1 MKNAKNQLNK
11 SLRALLLAV
20 LFAVSTFAG
29 VRVGFAAYSS
39 VQNVKRVVQLSKK
52 VEDVLFSSNYLSKF
66 NQNENNYGASKLINF
81 TRPDGET
88 AGVIRSFVVTVNNFD
103 LSNNSLWNDKD
114 INYTLTVT
122 VLDKNGIPITDT
134 DKLNGMS
141 VSDGTTTYEFGTN
154 NTVTISGK
162 TLSSSR
168 RSTNS
173 YTITLNEN
181 YKDIKLKVE
190 ALPKEPKDYDA
201 TKNNKLCKIFEFGEI
216 SANTDVRWTGT
227 FSDAKVTSA
236 TDKNNKIGDLD
247 GFNYRLAGSKDG
259 KVTLTWNKDYVDI
272 SRIFVEEISNK
283 KKPGTENN
291 RNVTYD
297 TTNNSITF
305 DVFATDKEFIL
316 QFYRTSK
323 PEGEMWNPTDKTVY
337 VLDNE
342 TQKNK
347 NYVTF
352 SFTESTSSSGGTG
365 GSTSAN

>member
-20 LFAVSTFAG
+20 LFAVSAFAG

-66 NQNENNYGASKLINF
+66 NLTDGNYGASKLINF
-81 TRPDGET
+81 TRSDGET
-88 AGVIRSFVVTVNNFD
+88 AGVKRSFVVTVNNFD
-103 LSNNSLWNDKD
+103 LSNHSLWNDKD

-122 VLDKNGIPITDT
+122 ALDKNGTPITDT
-134 DKLNGMS
+134 AKLSGMS
-141 VSDGTTTYEFGTN
+141 VSDGTTTHEFGTN
-154 NTVTISGK
+154 NTVTIGNQILSTGK
-162 TLSSSR
+162 

-190 ALPKEPKDYDA
+190 ALPNDYNT
-201 TKNNKLCKIFEFGEI
+201 TKNYKLCKIFEFGEI

-227 FSDAKVTSA
+227 FSDAKVTSSTA
-236 TDKNNKIGDLD
+236 GNNKIGDLD

-259 KVTLTWNKDYVDI
+259 QVTLTWNKNYVDI
-272 SRIFVEEISNK
+272 SPIFVEEISNK
-283 KKPGTENN
+283 KKPGTENK
-291 RNVTYD
+291 RTVTYD

-323 PEGEMWNPTDKTVY
+323 PTGEMWDPANKTVY
-337 VLDNE
+337 VLDN
-342 TQKNK
+342 

-352 SFTESTSSSGGTG
+352 SFKENTSSSGG
-365 GSTSAN
+365 STAAN

>member
-81 TRPDGET
+81 TRSDGET
-88 AGVIRSFVVTVNNFD
+88 AGVKRSFVVTVNNFD
-103 LSNNSLWNDKD
+103 LSNNSLWNDKN
-114 INYTLTVT
+114 INYTLIVT
-122 VLDKNGIPITDT
+122 ALNKNNDQISDT
-134 DKLNGMS
+134 EILKGMS
-141 VSDGTTTYEFGTN
+141 VNEMPFTN
-154 NTVTISGK
+154 GVVTVSG
-162 TLSSSR
+162 TLSSLR

-173 YTITLNEN
+173 YTINLNEK

-190 ALPKEPKDYDA
+190 ALPNDYSATKDY
-201 TKNNKLCKIFEFGEI
+201 KLCKIFEFGEI

-236 TDKNNKIGDLD
+236 TAENNKIGDLD

-259 KVTLTWNKDYVDI
+259 QVTLTWNKDYVDI
-272 SRIFVEEISNK
+272 SPIFVEEISNK
-283 KKPGTENN
+283 KKPGTENK
-291 RNVTYD
+291 RTVTYD
-297 TTNNSITF
+297 KNNNLITF

-323 PEGEMWNPTDKTVY
+323 PTEEMWDPANKTVY
-337 VLDNE
+337 VLDNG
-342 TQKNK
+342 TQT

-352 SFTESTSSSGGTG
+352 SFTESTSSSGG
-365 GSTSAN
+365 STAAN

>member
-66 NQNENNYGASKLINF
+66 ISTDDNYGASKLINF
-81 TRPDGET
+81 TRSDGET
-88 AGVIRSFVVTVNNFD
+88 AGVKRSFVVTVNNFD
-103 LSNNSLWNDKD
+103 LSNHSLWNDKD

-134 DKLNGMS
+134 AKLSGMS
-141 VSDGTTTYEFGTN
+141 VSDGTTTHEFATN
-154 NTVTISGK
+154 NTVTIGNQILSTGK
-162 TLSSSR
+162 

-190 ALPKEPKDYDA
+190 AVPTEDSYTA
-201 TKNNKLCKIFEFGEI
+201 TSSKKLCKIFEFGEI

-227 FSDAKVTSA
+227 FSDAKVTSTTA
-236 TDKNNKIGDLD
+236 GNNQIGDLD

-272 SRIFVEEISNK
+272 SPIFVEEISNK
-283 KKPGTENN
+283 KKPGTENK
-291 RNVTYD
+291 RTVTYD
-297 TTNNSITF
+297 KTNNSIIF

-323 PEGEMWNPTDKTVY
+323 PTEEMWDPANKTVY

-352 SFTESTSSSGGTG
+352 YFTESTSSSGGTG
-365 GSTSAN
+365 GSTAAN

>member
-11 SLRALLLAV
+11 SLRALFLAV

-66 NQNENNYGASKLINF
+66 DQNENNYGASKLINF
-81 TRPDGET
+81 TRSDGET
-88 AGVIRSFVVTVNNFD
+88 AGVKRSFVVTVNNFD
-103 LSNNSLWNDKD
+103 LSNHSLWNDKN

-122 VLDKNGIPITDT
+122 ALDKNGTPITDT
-134 DKLNGMS
+134 DKLSGMS
-141 VSDGTTTYEFGTN
+141 VNGTQFT
-154 NTVTISGK
+154 SGVVNLENQ
-162 TLSSSR
+162 TLQTGK

-173 YTITLNEN
+173 YTMTLNEN

-190 ALPKEPKDYDA
+190 AVPKDYGA
-201 TKNNKLCKIFEFGEI
+201 TKNYKLCKIFEFGEI

-236 TDKNNKIGDLD
+236 TAGNNQIGDLD

-259 KVTLTWNKDYVDI
+259 KVTLTWNKNYVDI
-272 SRIFVEEISNK
+272 SPIFVEEISNK
-283 KKPGTENN
+283 KKPGTENK
-291 RNVTYD
+291 RTVTYD

-316 QFYRTSK
+316 QFYRTAK
-323 PEGEMWNPTDKTVY
+323 PAGEMWDPANKTVY
-337 VLDNE
+337 VLDN
-342 TQKNK
+342 

-352 SFTESTSSSGGTG
+352 SFKENTSSSGG
-365 GSTSAN
+365 STAAN

>member
-81 TRPDGET
+81 TRSDGET
-88 AGVIRSFVVTVNNFD
+88 AGVKRSFVVTVNNFD

-122 VLDKNGIPITDT
+122 ALNKNNDQISDT
-134 DKLNGMS
+134 EILNGMS
-141 VSDGTTTYEFGTN
+141 VNEMPFTN
-154 NTVTISGK
+154 GVVTVSG
-162 TLSSSR
+162 TLSSLR

-190 ALPKEPKDYDA
+190 ALPNDYGT

-236 TDKNNKIGDLD
+236 TAGNNKIGDLD

-259 KVTLTWNKDYVDI
+259 KVTLTWNKNYVDI
-272 SRIFVEEISNK
+272 SPIFVEEISNK
-283 KKPGTENN
+283 KKPGTENK
-291 RNVTYD
+291 RTVTYD
-297 TTNNSITF
+297 KNNNSITF

-316 QFYRTSK
+316 QFYRTLK
-323 PEGEMWNPTDKTVY
+323 PAGEMWDPANKTVY
-337 VLDNE
+337 VLDNGNQ
-342 TQKNK
+342 T
-347 NYVTF
+347 NYVAF
-352 SFTESTSSSGGTG
+352 SFTENTSSSGG
-365 GSTSAN
+365 STAAN

>member
-20 LFAVSTFAG
+20 LFAVLTFAG

-66 NQNENNYGASKLINF
+66 ISNDDNYGASKLINF
-81 TRPDGET
+81 TRSDGEI
-88 AGVIRSFVVTVNNFD
+88 AGVKRSFVVTVNNFD
-103 LSNNSLWNDKD
+103 LSNHSLWNDKD

-122 VLDKNGIPITDT
+122 VLDKNGTPITDT
-134 DKLNGMS
+134 NKLNGMS
-141 VSDGTTTYEFGTN
+141 VSDGTTTYKLDTN
-154 NTVTISGK
+154 NPVTIGNQILSTGK
-162 TLSSSR
+162 

-190 ALPKEPKDYDA
+190 ALPNDYNT
-201 TKNNKLCKIFEFGEI
+201 TKNYKLCKIFEFGEI

-236 TDKNNKIGDLD
+236 TAGNNQIGDLD

-259 KVTLTWNKDYVDI
+259 QVTLTWNKNYVDI
-272 SRIFVEEISNK
+272 SPIFVEEISNK
-283 KKPGTENN
+283 KKPGTENK
-291 RNVTYD
+291 RTVTYD

-316 QFYRTSK
+316 QFYRTAK
-323 PEGEMWNPTDKTVY
+323 PAGEMWDSANKTVY
-337 VLDNE
+337 VLDNG
-342 TQKNK
+342 TQT

-352 SFTESTSSSGGTG
+352 SFTENTSSSGG
-365 GSTSAN
+365 STAAN

>member
-81 TRPDGET
+81 TRSDGET
-88 AGVIRSFVVTVNNFD
+88 AGVTRSFVVTVNNFD
-103 LSNNSLWNDKD
+103 LSNNSLWNDKN

-122 VLDKNGIPITDT
+122 ALNKNNDQISDT
-134 DKLNGMS
+134 EILKGMS
-141 VSDGTTTYEFGTN
+141 VNETPFTN
-154 NTVTISGK
+154 GVVTVSG

-190 ALPKEPKDYDA
+190 AMPKDYDA

-236 TDKNNKIGDLD
+236 TGESNKIGDLD

-259 KVTLTWNKDYVDI
+259 QVTLTWNKKYVDI
-272 SRIFVEEISNK
+272 SPIFVEEISNK

-297 TTNNSITF
+297 KTNNSITF

-323 PEGEMWNPTDKTVY
+323 PTGEMWDPANKTVY
-337 VLDNE
+337 VLDNG
-342 TQKNK
+342 TQT

-352 SFTESTSSSGGTG
+352 SFKENTSSSGG
-365 GSTSAN
+365 STAAN

>member
-1 MKNAKNQLNK
+1 MKNTKNQLNK

-81 TRPDGET
+81 TRSDGET
-88 AGVIRSFVVTVNNFD
+88 AGVKRSFVVTVNNFD
-103 LSNNSLWNDKD
+103 LSNNSLWNDKN

-122 VLDKNGIPITDT
+122 ALNKNNDQISDT
-134 DKLNGMS
+134 EILKGMS
-141 VSDGTTTYEFGTN
+141 VNETPFTN
-154 NTVTISGK
+154 GVVTVSG

-190 ALPKEPKDYDA
+190 ALPKDYDA
-201 TKNNKLCKIFEFGEI
+201 TKNYKLCKIFEFGEI

-227 FSDAKVTSA
+227 FSDAKVTSSTA
-236 TDKNNKIGDLD
+236 ENNQIGDLD

-272 SRIFVEEISNK
+272 SRIFVEEIKAK
-283 KKPGTENN
+283 KNTGTVT
-291 RNVTYD
+291 NVEYTEGGS
-297 TTNNSITF
+297 SITF
-305 DVFATDKEFIL
+305 PVSATDKEFIL

-323 PEGEMWNPTDKTVY
+323 PTEEMWDPTGKTVY

-365 GSTSAN
+365 GSTAAN

>member
-81 TRPDGET
+81 TRSDGET
-88 AGVIRSFVVTVNNFD
+88 AGVKRSFVVTVNNFD
-103 LSNNSLWNDKD
+103 LSNNSLWNDKN

-122 VLDKNGIPITDT
+122 ALNKNNDQISDT
-134 DKLNGMS
+134 EILNGMS
-141 VSDGTTTYEFGTN
+141 VNEMPFTN
-154 NTVTISGK
+154 GVVTVSG

-173 YTITLNEN
+173 YTINLNEK

-236 TDKNNKIGDLD
+236 TAENNKIGDLD

-259 KVTLTWNKDYVDI
+259 KVTLTWNKKYVDI
-272 SRIFVEEISNK
+272 SPIFVEEISNK

-291 RNVTYD
+291 RNVTYNR
-297 TTNNSITF
+297 TNNSITF

-323 PEGEMWNPTDKTVY
+323 PTGEMWDPTDKTVY
-337 VLDNE
+337 VLDNR
-342 TQKNK
+342 TQT

-352 SFTESTSSSGGTG
+352 SFTENTSSSGG
-365 GSTSAN
+365 STAAN

>member
-66 NQNENNYGASKLINF
+66 NQNEKNYGASKLINF
-81 TRPDGET
+81 TRSDGGT
-88 AGVIRSFVVTVNNFD
+88 AGVTRSFVVTVNNFD
-103 LSNNSLWNDKD
+103 LSNNSLWNDKN

-122 VLDKNGIPITDT
+122 ALDKNNNQISNTEIL
-134 DKLNGMS
+134 KGMS
-141 VSDGTTTYEFGTN
+141 VNETPFTN
-154 NTVTISGK
+154 GVVTVSG

-190 ALPKEPKDYDA
+190 ALPDDYRTTKDY
-201 TKNNKLCKIFEFGEI
+201 KLCKIFEFGEI

-236 TDKNNKIGDLD
+236 TAGNNQIGDLD

-259 KVTLTWNKDYVDI
+259 QVTLTWNKDYVDI
-272 SRIFVEEISNK
+272 SPIFVEEIKAK
-283 KKPGTENN
+283 KNTANVEYTEGGS
-291 RNVTYD
+291 
-297 TTNNSITF
+297 SITF
-305 DVFATDKEFIL
+305 SVSATDKEFIL

-323 PEGEMWNPTDKTVY
+323 PTEEMWDLANKTVY
-337 VLDNE
+337 VSENG
-342 TQKNK
+342 TQT
-347 NYVTF
+347 NYVIF
-352 SFTESTSSSGGTG
+352 SFTENTSSSGG
-365 GSTSAN
+365 STAAN

>member
-66 NQNENNYGASKLINF
+66 ISTDDNYGASKLINF
-81 TRPDGET
+81 TRSDGEI
-88 AGVIRSFVVTVNNFD
+88 AGVKRSFVVTVNNFD
-103 LSNNSLWNDKD
+103 LSNHSLWNDKD

-122 VLDKNGIPITDT
+122 VLDKNGTPITDT
-134 DKLNGMS
+134 NKLNGMS
-141 VSDGTTTYEFGTN
+141 VSDGTTTYKLDTN
-154 NTVTISGK
+154 NPVTIGNQILSTGK
-162 TLSSSR
+162 

-190 ALPKEPKDYDA
+190 ALPNDYNT
-201 TKNNKLCKIFEFGEI
+201 TKNYKLCKIFEFGEI

-236 TDKNNKIGDLD
+236 TAENNQIGDLD

-259 KVTLTWNKDYVDI
+259 KVTLTWNKNYVDI
-272 SRIFVEEISNK
+272 SPIFVEEISNK
-283 KKPGTENN
+283 KKPGTENK
-291 RNVTYD
+291 RTVTYD
-297 TTNNSITF
+297 TNNNSITF

-323 PEGEMWNPTDKTVY
+323 PAGEMWDPANKTVY
-337 VLDNE
+337 VSENE
-342 TQKNK
+342 NQT

-352 SFTESTSSSGGTG
+352 SFTENTSSSGG
-365 GSTSAN
+365 STAAN

>member
-66 NQNENNYGASKLINF
+66 NQNEKNYGASKLINF
-81 TRPDGET
+81 TRPNNET
-88 AGVIRSFVVTVNNFD
+88 AGVKRSFVVTVNNFD
-103 LSNNSLWNDKD
+103 LSNNSLWNDKN
-114 INYTLTVT
+114 INYKFKVT
-122 VLDKNGIPITDT
+122 VLDKNGTPITDT

-154 NTVTISGK
+154 NTVTIDNILSTGK
-162 TLSSSR
+162 

-173 YTITLNEN
+173 YTITLNEK

-190 ALPKEPKDYDA
+190 ALPNDYGTTKDY
-201 TKNNKLCKIFEFGEI
+201 KLCKIFEFGEI

-259 KVTLTWNKDYVDI
+259 KVTLTWNKKYVDI
-272 SRIFVEEISNK
+272 SQIFVEEISNK
-283 KKPGTENN
+283 KKPGTENK
-291 RNVTYD
+291 RTVTYD
-297 TTNNSITF
+297 KTNNSITF

-323 PEGEMWNPTDKTVY
+323 PTGEMWDPTDKTVY
-337 VLDNE
+337 VLDNGN
-342 TQKNK
+342 QA

-352 SFTESTSSSGGTG
+352 SFTENTSSSGG
-365 GSTSAN
+365 STAAN

>member
-66 NQNENNYGASKLINF
+66 NLTDENYGASKLINF
-81 TRPDGET
+81 TRSDGET

-103 LSNNSLWNDKD
+103 LSNHSLWNDKD
-114 INYTLTVT
+114 INYTLTVM
-122 VLDKNGIPITDT
+122 VLDKNGTPITDT
-134 DKLNGMS
+134 AKLSGMS
-141 VSDGTTTYEFGTN
+141 VSDGITTHEFGTN
-154 NTVTISGK
+154 NTVTIGNQILSTGK
-162 TLSSSR
+162 

-190 ALPKEPKDYDA
+190 ALPNDYGT
-201 TKNNKLCKIFEFGEI
+201 TKNYKLCKIFEFGEI

-236 TDKNNKIGDLD
+236 TAENNQIGDLD

-259 KVTLTWNKDYVDI
+259 KVTLTWNKNYVDI
-272 SRIFVEEISNK
+272 SPIFVEEISNK
-283 KKPGTENN
+283 KKPGTENK
-291 RNVTYD
+291 RTVTYD
-297 TTNNSITF
+297 TNNNSITF

-323 PEGEMWNPTDKTVY
+323 PAGEMWDPANKTAY
-337 VLDNE
+337 VSENE
-342 TQKNK
+342 NQT

-352 SFTESTSSSGGTG
+352 SFTENTSSSGG
-365 GSTSAN
+365 STAAN

>member
-11 SLRALLLAV
+11 PLRALLLAV

-88 AGVIRSFVVTVNNFD
+88 AEVTRSFVVTVNNFD
-103 LSNNSLWNDKD
+103 LTNNSLWNDKD

-122 VLDKNGIPITDT
+122 VLDKNGTPTTDT

-173 YTITLNEN
+173 YTINLNEK

-190 ALPKEPKDYDA
+190 AMPNDYGTTKDY
-201 TKNNKLCKIFEFGEI
+201 KLCKIFEFGEI

-236 TDKNNKIGDLD
+236 TAGNNQIGDLD

-259 KVTLTWNKDYVDI
+259 KVTLTWNKKYVDI
-272 SRIFVEEISNK
+272 SPIFVEEISNK

-297 TTNNSITF
+297 KINNSITF

-323 PEGEMWNPTDKTVY
+323 PTEEMWSSADKTVY
-337 VLDNE
+337 VSDNG
-342 TQKNK
+342 TQT

-365 GSTSAN
+365 GSTAAN

>member
-88 AGVIRSFVVTVNNFD
+88 AGVKRSFVVTVNNFD
-103 LSNNSLWNDKD
+103 LSNNSLWNDKN
-114 INYTLTVT
+114 INYKFKVT
-122 VLDKNGIPITDT
+122 VLDKNGTPITDT

-154 NTVTISGK
+154 NTVTIDNILSTGK
-162 TLSSSR
+162 

-190 ALPKEPKDYDA
+190 ALPNDYGTTKDY
-201 TKNNKLCKIFEFGEI
+201 KLCKIFEFGEI

-236 TDKNNKIGDLD
+236 TAGNNQIGDLD

-259 KVTLTWNKDYVDI
+259 QVTLTWNKKYVDI
-272 SRIFVEEISNK
+272 SPIFVEEISNK

-297 TTNNSITF
+297 KINNSITF

-323 PEGEMWNPTDKTVY
+323 PTGEMWDPANKTVY
-337 VLDNE
+337 VLDNR
-342 TQKNK
+342 TQT

-352 SFTESTSSSGGTG
+352 SFTENTSSSGG
-365 GSTSAN
+365 STAAN

>member
-66 NQNENNYGASKLINF
+66 DQNENNYGASKLINF
-81 TRPDGET
+81 TRSDGET
-88 AGVIRSFVVTVNNFD
+88 ARVTRSFVVTVNNFD
-103 LSNNSLWNDKD
+103 LSNHSLWNDKD
-114 INYTLTVT
+114 INYTLIVT
-122 VLDKNGIPITDT
+122 VLDKNGTPITDT
-134 DKLNGMS
+134 AKLSGMS
-141 VSDGTTTYEFGTN
+141 VNGTQFT
-154 NTVTISGK
+154 SGVVK
-162 TLSSSR
+162 LENQTLQTGK

-190 ALPKEPKDYDA
+190 AVPTEPNDYGT
-201 TKNNKLCKIFEFGEI
+201 TKNYKLCKIFEFGEI

-236 TDKNNKIGDLD
+236 TAENNKIGDLD

-259 KVTLTWNKDYVDI
+259 QVTLTWNKKYVDI
-272 SRIFVEEISNK
+272 SPIFAEEISNK
-283 KKPGTENN
+283 KKPGTENK
-291 RNVTYD
+291 RTVTYD

-323 PEGEMWNPTDKTVY
+323 PTGEMWDPTDKTVY
-337 VLDNE
+337 VLDNR
-342 TQKNK
+342 TQT

-352 SFTESTSSSGGTG
+352 SFTENTSSSGG
-365 GSTSAN
+365 STAAN

>member
-39 VQNVKRVVQLSKK
+39 VQNVKRIVQLSKK
-52 VEDVLFSSNYLSKF
+52 VEDVLFSSNYLSRF

-81 TRPDGET
+81 TRSDGET
-88 AGVIRSFVVTVNNFD
+88 AEVIRSFVVTVNNFD
-103 LSNNSLWNDKD
+103 LSNNSLWNDKN

-122 VLDKNGIPITDT
+122 ALNKNNDQISDT
-134 DKLNGMS
+134 EILKGMS
-141 VSDGTTTYEFGTN
+141 VNETPFTN
-154 NTVTISGK
+154 GVVTVSG

-173 YTITLNEN
+173 YTITLNDN

-190 ALPKEPKDYDA
+190 ALPNDYGATKDY
-201 TKNNKLCKIFEFGEI
+201 KLCKIFEFGEI

-259 KVTLTWNKDYVDI
+259 KVTLTWNKKYVDI
-272 SRIFVEEISNK
+272 SQIFVEEISNK
-283 KKPGTENN
+283 KKPGTENK
-291 RNVTYD
+291 RTVTYD
-297 TTNNSITF
+297 KTNNSITF

-323 PEGEMWNPTDKTVY
+323 PTGEMWDPTDKTVY
-337 VLDNE
+337 VLDNGN
-342 TQKNK
+342 QA

-352 SFTESTSSSGGTG
+352 SFTENTSSSGG
-365 GSTSAN
+365 STAAN

>member
-81 TRPDGET
+81 TRSDGGT
-88 AGVIRSFVVTVNNFD
+88 AGVKRSFVVTVNNFD
-103 LSNNSLWNDKD
+103 LSNNSLWNDKN
-114 INYTLTVT
+114 INYTLIVT
-122 VLDKNGIPITDT
+122 VLDKNNNQISNTEIL
-134 DKLNGMS
+134 KGMS
-141 VSDGTTTYEFGTN
+141 VNETPFTN
-154 NTVTISGK
+154 GVVTVSG

-190 ALPKEPKDYDA
+190 ALPNDYGTTKDY
-201 TKNNKLCKIFEFGEI
+201 KLCKIFEFGEI

-236 TDKNNKIGDLD
+236 TAENNKIGDLD

-259 KVTLTWNKDYVDI
+259 KVTLTWNKDYADI
-272 SRIFVEEISNK
+272 SPIFVEEISNK
-283 KKPGTENN
+283 KKPGTGNN

-323 PEGEMWNPTDKTVY
+323 PTGEMWDPANKTVY
-337 VLDNE
+337 VLGDNN
-342 TQKNK
+342 THIS
-347 NYVTF
+347 YVTF
-352 SFTESTSSSGGTG
+352 SFTENTSSSGG
-365 GSTSAN
+365 STAAN

>member
-66 NQNENNYGASKLINF
+66 ISTDDNYGASKLINF
-81 TRPDGET
+81 TWSDGEI
-88 AGVIRSFVVTVNNFD
+88 AGVKRSFVVTVNNFD
-103 LSNNSLWNDKD
+103 LSNHSLWNDKD

-122 VLDKNGIPITDT
+122 VLDKNGTPITDT
-134 DKLNGMS
+134 NKLNGMS
-141 VSDGTTTYEFGTN
+141 VSDGITTHEFGTN
-154 NTVTISGK
+154 NTVTIGNQILSTGK
-162 TLSSSR
+162 

-190 ALPKEPKDYDA
+190 ALPNDYGT
-201 TKNNKLCKIFEFGEI
+201 TKNYKLCKIFEFGEI

-236 TDKNNKIGDLD
+236 TAENNQIGDLD

-259 KVTLTWNKDYVDI
+259 KVTLTWNKNYVDI
-272 SRIFVEEISNK
+272 SPIFVEEISNK
-283 KKPGTENN
+283 KKPGTENK
-291 RNVTYD
+291 RTVTYD
-297 TTNNSITF
+297 TNNNSITF

-323 PEGEMWNPTDKTVY
+323 PAGEMWDPANKTVY
-337 VLDNE
+337 VSENE
-342 TQKNK
+342 NQT

-352 SFTESTSSSGGTG
+352 SFTENTSSSGG
-365 GSTSAN
+365 STAAN

>member
-20 LFAVSTFAG
+20 LFVVSTFAG

-66 NQNENNYGASKLINF
+66 DKDAIADNNGYGASKLINF
-81 TRPDGET
+81 TRSDGET
-88 AGVIRSFVVTVNNFD
+88 AGVKRSFVVTVNNFD
-103 LSNNSLWNDKD
+103 LSNHSLWNDKN

-122 VLDKNGIPITDT
+122 VLDKNGTPITDT
-134 DKLNGMS
+134 AKLSGMS
-141 VSDGTTTYEFGTN
+141 VNSTQFT
-154 NTVTISGK
+154 SGVVK
-162 TLSSSR
+162 LENQTLQTGK

-190 ALPKEPKDYDA
+190 AVPKEPKDYDA
-201 TKNNKLCKIFEFGEI
+201 TKNYKLCKIFEFGEI

-227 FSDAKVTSA
+227 FSDAKATSA
-236 TDKNNKIGDLD
+236 TAGNNQIGDLD

-259 KVTLTWNKDYVDI
+259 QVTLTWNKDYVDI
-272 SRIFVEEISNK
+272 SPIFVEEISNK
-283 KKPGTENN
+283 KKPRTENN

-297 TTNNSITF
+297 INNNSITF

-323 PEGEMWNPTDKTVY
+323 PAGETWDPANKTVY
-337 VLDNE
+337 VLENG
-342 TQKNK
+342 TQT

-352 SFTESTSSSGGTG
+352 SFTENTSSSGG
-365 GSTSAN
+365 STAAN

>member
-66 NQNENNYGASKLINF
+66 DQNENNYGASKLINF

-88 AGVIRSFVVTVNNFD
+88 AGVKHSFVVTVNNFD

-122 VLDKNGIPITDT
+122 VLDKNGTPITDT

-154 NTVTISGK
+154 NTVTIDNILSTGK
-162 TLSSSR
+162 

-190 ALPKEPKDYDA
+190 ALPNDYDA
-201 TKNNKLCKIFEFGEI
+201 TKDYKLCKIFEFGEI

-236 TDKNNKIGDLD
+236 TAENNKIGDLD

-259 KVTLTWNKDYVDI
+259 QVTLTWNKKYVDI
-272 SRIFVEEISNK
+272 SPIFVEEISNK
-283 KKPGTENN
+283 KKQGTENN

-297 TTNNSITF
+297 KINNSITF

-323 PEGEMWNPTDKTVY
+323 PTGEMWDPANKTVY

-365 GSTSAN
+365 GSTAAN

>member
-81 TRPDGET
+81 TRSDGEI
-88 AGVIRSFVVTVNNFD
+88 AGVKRSFVVTVNNFD
-103 LSNNSLWNDKD
+103 LSNHSLWNDKD
-114 INYTLTVT
+114 MNYTLAVT
-122 VLDKNGIPITDT
+122 VLDKNGTPITDT

-141 VSDGTTTYEFGTN
+141 VNGTQFT
-154 NTVTISGK
+154 SGVVNLENQ
-162 TLSSSR
+162 TLQTGK

-190 ALPKEPKDYDA
+190 AVPKDYDA
-201 TKNNKLCKIFEFGEI
+201 TKNYKLCKIFEFGEI

-236 TDKNNKIGDLD
+236 TAGNNQIGDLD

-272 SRIFVEEISNK
+272 SPIFVEEISNK
-283 KKPGTENN
+283 KKPGTENK
-291 RNVTYD
+291 RTVTYD
-297 TTNNSITF
+297 TNNNSITF

-323 PEGEMWNPTDKTVY
+323 PAGEMWDPANKTVY
-337 VLDNE
+337 VSENE
-342 TQKNK
+342 NQT

-352 SFTESTSSSGGTG
+352 SFTENTSSSGG
-365 GSTSAN
+365 STAAN

>member
-66 NQNENNYGASKLINF
+66 DQNENNYGASKLINF
-81 TRPDGET
+81 TRSDGET
-88 AGVIRSFVVTVNNFD
+88 ARVTRFFVVTVNNFD
-103 LSNNSLWNDKD
+103 LSNHSLWNDKN
-114 INYTLTVT
+114 INYTLNVT
-122 VLDKNGIPITDT
+122 VLDKNGMPITDT
-134 DKLNGMS
+134 AKLSGMS
-141 VSDGTTTYEFGTN
+141 VNGTQFT
-154 NTVTISGK
+154 SGVVK
-162 TLSSSR
+162 LENQTLQTGK

-190 ALPKEPKDYDA
+190 AVPTEPNDYGT
-201 TKNNKLCKIFEFGEI
+201 TKNYKLCKIFEFGEI

-236 TDKNNKIGDLD
+236 TAGNNQIGDLD

-272 SRIFVEEISNK
+272 SPIFVEEISNK

-297 TTNNSITF
+297 INNNSITF

-316 QFYRTSK
+316 QFYRTLK
-323 PEGEMWNPTDKTVY
+323 PAGEMWDPANKTVY
-337 VLDNE
+337 VLDNG
-342 TQKNK
+342 TQT

-352 SFTESTSSSGGTG
+352 SFTENTSSSGG
-365 GSTSAN
+365 STAAN

>member
-1 MKNAKNQLNK
+1 MKNAKNQLNN

-81 TRPDGET
+81 TRSDGET
-88 AGVIRSFVVTVNNFD
+88 AGVKRSFVVTVNNFD
-103 LSNNSLWNDKD
+103 LSNNSLWNDKN
-114 INYTLTVT
+114 INYKFKVT
-122 VLDKNGIPITDT
+122 VLDKNNNQISDT
-134 DKLNGMS
+134 EILNGMS
-141 VSDGTTTYEFGTN
+141 VNETPFTN
-154 NTVTISGK
+154 GVVTVSG

-190 ALPKEPKDYDA
+190 ALPNDYGTTKDY
-201 TKNNKLCKIFEFGEI
+201 KLCKIFEFGEI

-236 TDKNNKIGDLD
+236 TAENNKIGDLD

-259 KVTLTWNKDYVDI
+259 KVTLTWNKKYVDI
-272 SRIFVEEISNK
+272 SPIFVEEIKAK
-283 KKPGTENN
+283 KNAGTVT
-291 RNVTYD
+291 NVEYTEGGS
-297 TTNNSITF
+297 SITF
-305 DVFATDKEFIL
+305 PVSATDKEFIL

-323 PEGEMWNPTDKTVY
+323 PTEEMWSSADKTVY
-337 VLDNE
+337 VSDNG
-342 TQKNK
+342 TQT

-365 GSTSAN
+365 GSTAAN

>member
-1 MKNAKNQLNK
+1 MKNTKNQLNK

-66 NQNENNYGASKLINF
+66 ISTDDNYGASKLINF
-81 TRPDGET
+81 TWPDGET
-88 AGVIRSFVVTVNNFD
+88 AGVKRSFVVTVNNFD
-103 LSNNSLWNDKD
+103 LSNHSLWNDKD

-122 VLDKNGIPITDT
+122 VLDKNGTPITDT
-134 DKLNGMS
+134 AKLSGMS

-154 NTVTISGK
+154 NTVTIDNILSTGK
-162 TLSSSR
+162 

-173 YTITLNEN
+173 YTITLNEK

-227 FSDAKVTSA
+227 FSDSKVTSA
-236 TDKNNKIGDLD
+236 TGESNEIGDLD
-247 GFNYRLAGSKDG
+247 GFNYKLAGSKDG
-259 KVTLTWNKDYVDI
+259 QVTLAWNKDYVDI
-272 SRIFVEEISNK
+272 SPIFVEEISNK

-323 PEGEMWNPTDKTVY
+323 PTGEMWSSADKTVY
-337 VLDNE
+337 VSENG
-342 TQKNK
+342 TQT
-347 NYVTF
+347 NYVIF
-352 SFTESTSSSGGTG
+352 SFTENTSSSD
-365 GSTSAN
+365 GSTAAN

>member
-66 NQNENNYGASKLINF
+66 ISTDDNYGASKLINF
-81 TRPDGET
+81 TRSDGEI
-88 AGVIRSFVVTVNNFD
+88 AGVKRSFVVTVNNFD
-103 LSNNSLWNDKD
+103 LSNHSLWNDKD

-122 VLDKNGIPITDT
+122 VLDKNGTPITDT
-134 DKLNGMS
+134 NKLNGMS
-141 VSDGTTTYEFGTN
+141 VSDGITTHEFGTN
-154 NTVTISGK
+154 NTVTIGNQILSTGK
-162 TLSSSR
+162 

-190 ALPKEPKDYDA
+190 ALPNDYGT
-201 TKNNKLCKIFEFGEI
+201 TKNYKLCKIFEFGEI

-236 TDKNNKIGDLD
+236 TAENNQIGDLD

-259 KVTLTWNKDYVDI
+259 KVTLTWNKNYVDI
-272 SRIFVEEISNK
+272 SPIFVEEISNK
-283 KKPGTENN
+283 KKPGTENK
-291 RNVTYD
+291 RTVTYD
-297 TTNNSITF
+297 TNNNSITF

-323 PEGEMWNPTDKTVY
+323 PAGEMWDPANKTVY
-337 VLDNE
+337 VSENE
-342 TQKNK
+342 NQT

-352 SFTESTSSSGGTG
+352 SFTENTSSSGG
-365 GSTSAN
+365 STAAN

>member
-1 MKNAKNQLNK
+1 MKNAKNQINK

-66 NQNENNYGASKLINF
+66 ISTDDNYGASKLINF
-81 TRPDGET
+81 TRSDGET
-88 AGVIRSFVVTVNNFD
+88 AGVKRSFVVTVNNFD
-103 LSNNSLWNDKD
+103 LSNHSLWNDKD

-122 VLDKNGIPITDT
+122 VLDKNGTPITDT
-134 DKLNGMS
+134 AKLSGMS
-141 VSDGTTTYEFGTN
+141 VSDGTTTHEFGTN
-154 NTVTISGK
+154 NTVTIVNQILSTGK
-162 TLSSSR
+162 

-190 ALPKEPKDYDA
+190 AVPKDYDV
-201 TKNNKLCKIFEFGEI
+201 TKNYKLCKIFEFGEI

-236 TDKNNKIGDLD
+236 TAENNQIDDLD

-259 KVTLTWNKDYVDI
+259 KVTLTWNKKYVDI
-272 SRIFVEEISNK
+272 SPIFVEEISNK
-283 KKPGTENN
+283 KKPGTENK

-316 QFYRTSK
+316 QFYRTAK
-323 PEGEMWNPTDKTVY
+323 PTGEMWDPANKTVY
-337 VLDNE
+337 VLDNG
-342 TQKNK
+342 TQT

-352 SFTESTSSSGGTG
+352 SFTENTSSSGG
-365 GSTSAN
+365 STAAN

>member
-81 TRPDGET
+81 TRSDGET
-88 AGVIRSFVVTVNNFD
+88 AGVKRSFVVTVNNFD
-103 LSNNSLWNDKD
+103 LSNNSLWNDKN

-122 VLDKNGIPITDT
+122 VLDKNGTPITDT
-134 DKLNGMS
+134 AKLSGMS
-141 VSDGTTTYEFGTN
+141 VSDGTTTYKLDTN
-154 NTVTISGK
+154 NPVTISGK

-190 ALPKEPKDYDA
+190 ALPNDYDA
-201 TKNNKLCKIFEFGEI
+201 TKNYKLCKIFEFGEI

-236 TDKNNKIGDLD
+236 TAENNKIGDLD

-272 SRIFVEEISNK
+272 SPIFVEEISNK

-297 TTNNSITF
+297 KTNNSITF

-323 PEGEMWNPTDKTVY
+323 PTGEMWDPSDKTVY

-365 GSTSAN
+365 GSTAAN

>member
-81 TRPDGET
+81 TRSDGET
-88 AGVIRSFVVTVNNFD
+88 TGVTRSFVVTVNNFD
-103 LSNNSLWNDKD
+103 LSNNSLWNEKD
-114 INYTLTVT
+114 INYKFKVT
-122 VLDKNGIPITDT
+122 ALNKNNNQISDT
-134 DKLNGMS
+134 EILKGMS
-141 VSDGTTTYEFGTN
+141 VNETPFTN
-154 NTVTISGK
+154 GVVTVSGI
-162 TLSSSR
+162 LSSSR

-201 TKNNKLCKIFEFGEI
+201 TKNYKLCKMFEFGEI

-236 TDKNNKIGDLD
+236 TAENNKIGDLD

-259 KVTLTWNKDYVDI
+259 KVTLTWNKKYVDI
-272 SRIFVEEISNK
+272 SPIFVEEISNK

-297 TTNNSITF
+297 RTNNSITF

-323 PEGEMWNPTDKTVY
+323 PTEEMWDPTDKTVY
-337 VLDNE
+337 VLDNG

-365 GSTSAN
+365 GSTAAN

>member
-81 TRPDGET
+81 TRSDGET
-88 AGVIRSFVVTVNNFD
+88 AGVTRSFVVTVNNFD
-103 LSNNSLWNDKD
+103 LSNHSLWNDKN
-114 INYTLTVT
+114 INYTLNVT
-122 VLDKNGIPITDT
+122 VLDKNGTPITDT
-134 DKLNGMS
+134 AKLSGMS
-141 VSDGTTTYEFGTN
+141 VSDGTTTYKLDTN
-154 NTVTISGK
+154 NPVTISGK

-201 TKNNKLCKIFEFGEI
+201 TKNYKLCKMFEFGEI

-236 TDKNNKIGDLD
+236 TAENNKIGDLD

-259 KVTLTWNKDYVDI
+259 KVTLTWNKKYVDI
-272 SRIFVEEISNK
+272 SPIFVEEILNK

-297 TTNNSITF
+297 KINNSITF

-316 QFYRTSK
+316 QFYRTAK
-323 PEGEMWNPTDKTVY
+323 PAGEMWDPANKTVY
-337 VLDNE
+337 VLDNGNQ
-342 TQKNK
+342 T

-352 SFTESTSSSGGTG
+352 SFTGNTSSSGG
-365 GSTSAN
+365 STAAN

>member
-88 AGVIRSFVVTVNNFD
+88 SQITRSFVVTVNNFD

-114 INYTLTVT
+114 INYTLKVT
-122 VLDKNGIPITDT
+122 ALNKNNDQISNTEIL
-134 DKLNGMS
+134 KGMS
-141 VSDGTTTYEFGTN
+141 VNETPFTN
-154 NTVTISGK
+154 GVVTVSGI
-162 TLSSSR
+162 LSSSR

-201 TKNNKLCKIFEFGEI
+201 TKNYKLCKMFEFGEI

-236 TDKNNKIGDLD
+236 TAENNKIGDLD

-272 SRIFVEEISNK
+272 SPIFVEEIKAK
-283 KKPGTENN
+283 KNTGTVT
-291 RNVTYD
+291 NVEYTEGGS
-297 TTNNSITF
+297 SITF
-305 DVFATDKEFIL
+305 PVSATDKEFIL

-323 PEGEMWNPTDKTVY
+323 PTGEMWDPANKTVY
-337 VLDNE
+337 VSDNG
-342 TQKNK
+342 TQT

-352 SFTESTSSSGGTG
+352 SFTENTSSSGG
-365 GSTSAN
+365 STAAN

>member
-1 MKNAKNQLNK
+1 MKNTKNQLNK

-66 NQNENNYGASKLINF
+66 NQNEKNYGASKLINF
-81 TRPDGET
+81 TRSDGGT
-88 AGVIRSFVVTVNNFD
+88 AGVTRSFVVTVNNFD
-103 LSNNSLWNDKD
+103 LSNNSLWNDKN

-122 VLDKNGIPITDT
+122 ALDKNNNQISNTEIL
-134 DKLNGMS
+134 KGMS
-141 VSDGTTTYEFGTN
+141 VNETPFTN
-154 NTVTISGK
+154 GVVTVSG

-190 ALPKEPKDYDA
+190 ALPDDYSTTKDY
-201 TKNNKLCKIFEFGEI
+201 KLCKIFEFGEI

-236 TDKNNKIGDLD
+236 TAGNNQIGDLD

-259 KVTLTWNKDYVDI
+259 QVTLTWNKDYVDI
-272 SRIFVEEISNK
+272 SPIFVEEISNK

-297 TTNNSITF
+297 KINNSITF

-323 PEGEMWNPTDKTVY
+323 PAGEMWDPANKTVY
-337 VLDNE
+337 VLDNG
-342 TQKNK
+342 TQT

-352 SFTESTSSSGGTG
+352 SFKENTSSSGG
-365 GSTSAN
+365 STAAN

>member
-66 NQNENNYGASKLINF
+66 DQNENNYGASKLINF
-81 TRPDGET
+81 TRSDGET
-88 AGVIRSFVVTVNNFD
+88 AGVKRSFVVTVNNFD

-114 INYTLTVT
+114 INYKFKVT
-122 VLDKNGIPITDT
+122 ALNKNNDQISDT
-134 DKLNGMS
+134 EILKGMS
-141 VSDGTTTYEFGTN
+141 VNETPFTN
-154 NTVTISGK
+154 GVVTVSG

-190 ALPKEPKDYDA
+190 ALPNDYDA

-236 TDKNNKIGDLD
+236 TAENNKIGDLD

-259 KVTLTWNKDYVDI
+259 KVTLTWDKKYVDI
-272 SRIFVEEISNK
+272 SRIFVEEIEAK
-283 KKPGTENN
+283 KNTGTVT
-291 RNVTYD
+291 NVEYTEGGS
-297 TTNNSITF
+297 SITF
-305 DVFATDKEFIL
+305 PVSATDKEFIL

-323 PEGEMWNPTDKTVY
+323 PTGEMWDPADKTVY
-337 VLDNE
+337 VSENG
-342 TQKNK
+342 TQT
-347 NYVTF
+347 NYVIF
-352 SFTESTSSSGGTG
+352 SFTENTSSSGG
-365 GSTSAN
+365 STAAN

>member
-52 VEDVLFSSNYLSKF
+52 VEDVLFYSNYLSKF

-81 TRPDGET
+81 TRPDGGT
-88 AGVIRSFVVTVNNFD
+88 AGVTRSFVVTVNNFD

-122 VLDKNGIPITDT
+122 VLDKNNDQISDT
-134 DKLNGMS
+134 EILKGMS
-141 VSDGTTTYEFGTN
+141 VNETPFTN
-154 NTVTISGK
+154 GVVTVSG

-190 ALPKEPKDYDA
+190 ALPNDYGATKDY
-201 TKNNKLCKIFEFGEI
+201 KLCKIFEFGEI

-236 TDKNNKIGDLD
+236 TAENNKIGDLD

-259 KVTLTWNKDYVDI
+259 KVTITWNKKYVDI
-272 SRIFVEEISNK
+272 SPIFVEEIKAK
-283 KKPGTENN
+283 KNTANVEYTEGGS
-291 RNVTYD
+291 
-297 TTNNSITF
+297 SITF
-305 DVFATDKEFIL
+305 PVSATDKEFIL

-323 PEGEMWNPTDKTVY
+323 PTGEMWDPTDKTVY

-365 GSTSAN
+365 GSTAAN

>member
-11 SLRALLLAV
+11 SLRALLLAM

-66 NQNENNYGASKLINF
+66 DQNEKNYGASKLINF
-81 TRPDGET
+81 IRSDGET
-88 AGVIRSFVVTVNNFD
+88 AGVKRSFVVTVNNFD
-103 LSNNSLWNDKD
+103 LSNHSLWNDKN

-122 VLDKNGIPITDT
+122 VLDKNGTPITDT
-134 DKLNGMS
+134 AKLSGMS
-141 VSDGTTTYEFGTN
+141 VSDGTTTHEFGTN
-154 NTVTISGK
+154 NTVTIGNQILSTGK
-162 TLSSSR
+162 

-190 ALPKEPKDYDA
+190 ALPKEPNDYNT
-201 TKNNKLCKIFEFGEI
+201 TKNYKLCKIFEFGEI

-236 TDKNNKIGDLD
+236 TAGNNKIGDLD

-259 KVTLTWNKDYVDI
+259 QVTLTWNKKYVDI
-272 SRIFVEEISNK
+272 SPIFVEEISNK
-283 KKPGTENN
+283 KKPGTENK
-291 RNVTYD
+291 RTVTYD

-316 QFYRTSK
+316 QFYRTAK
-323 PEGEMWNPTDKTVY
+323 PTGEMWDPANKTVY
-337 VLDNE
+337 VLDNGNQ
-342 TQKNK
+342 TG
-347 NYVTF
+347 YVTF
-352 SFTESTSSSGGTG
+352 SFTENTSSSGG
-365 GSTSAN
+365 STAAN

>member
-66 NQNENNYGASKLINF
+66 DQNENNYGASKLINF
-81 TRPDGET
+81 TRSDGET
-88 AGVIRSFVVTVNNFD
+88 AGVTRSFVVTVNNFD
-103 LSNNSLWNDKD
+103 LSNNSLWNDKN

-122 VLDKNGIPITDT
+122 ALNKNNDQISNTEIL
-134 DKLNGMS
+134 KGMS
-141 VSDGTTTYEFGTN
+141 VNEMPFTN
-154 NTVTISGK
+154 GVVTVSG

-190 ALPKEPKDYDA
+190 ALPNDYGT
-201 TKNNKLCKIFEFGEI
+201 TKNYKLCKIFEFGEI

-236 TDKNNKIGDLD
+236 TAENNKIGDLD

-272 SRIFVEEISNK
+272 SPIFVEEISNK

-291 RNVTYD
+291 RNVTYNR
-297 TTNNSITF
+297 TNNSITF

-323 PEGEMWNPTDKTVY
+323 PTGEMWDPTDKTVY
-337 VLDNE
+337 VLDNR
-342 TQKNK
+342 TQT

-352 SFTESTSSSGGTG
+352 SFTENTSSSGG
-365 GSTSAN
+365 STDAN

>member
-66 NQNENNYGASKLINF
+66 DQNENNYGASKLINF
-81 TRPDGET
+81 TRSDGET
-88 AGVIRSFVVTVNNFD
+88 AGVKRSFVVTVNNFD
-103 LSNNSLWNDKD
+103 LSNHSLWNDKD

-122 VLDKNGIPITDT
+122 VLDKNGTPITDT
-134 DKLNGMS
+134 NKLNGMS
-141 VSDGTTTYEFGTN
+141 VSDGITTHEFGTN
-154 NTVTISGK
+154 NTVTIGNQILSTGK
-162 TLSSSR
+162 

-190 ALPKEPKDYDA
+190 ALPNDYGT
-201 TKNNKLCKIFEFGEI
+201 TKNYKLCKIFEFGEI
-216 SANTDVRWTGT
+216 SANTDVRWIGT

-236 TDKNNKIGDLD
+236 TAENNQIGDLD

-259 KVTLTWNKDYVDI
+259 KVNLTWNKKYVDI
-272 SRIFVEEISNK
+272 SPIFVEEISNK
-283 KKPGTENN
+283 KKPGTENK
-291 RNVTYD
+291 RTVTYD
-297 TTNNSITF
+297 KNNNSITF

-316 QFYRTSK
+316 QFYRTAK
-323 PEGEMWNPTDKTVY
+323 PAGEMWDSANKTVY
-337 VLDNE
+337 VSENGNQ
-342 TQKNK
+342 T

-352 SFTESTSSSGGTG
+352 SFTENTSSSGG
-365 GSTSAN
+365 STAAN